1 MNRSLKKSTDTR
13 QNTNLRRSNA
23 LPPIRQPNS
32 IKINLQRRKK
42 LGQSLTQSM
51 IKKFNDKTQND
62 MIEKEVNEFLKR
74 ENLTEKDLKD
84 LEKKISQKIKSKKS
98 NDELTKK
105 LISGT
110 KPQIVELN
118 EEKKVENENI
128 NPQILNENIQN
139 EQKQDLN
146 TSAMS
151 GGSDLEKFD
160 GKYAKEEMDARELKE

>member
-13 QNTNLRRSNA
+13 QHTNLRRSNA

-74 ENLTEKDLKD
+74 
-84 LEKKISQKIKSKKS
+84 
-98 NDELTKK
+98 
-105 LISGT
+105 
-110 KPQIVELN
+110 
-118 EEKKVENENI
+118 
-128 NPQILNENIQN
+128 
-139 EQKQDLN
+139 
-146 TSAMS
+146 
-151 GGSDLEKFD
+151 
-160 GKYAKEEMDARELKE
+160 